1 MQAQEIQTGGHVVQS
16 MKWNNQLIYKQR
28 LPFDTYIYRGR
39 LNYNPPFDFPVTPYL
54 DFSGLNPDN
63 KESDSN
69 IGFSYSNKVKYDNDY
84 DMRYGTGEL
93 LFKKTGALSGYVGSH
108 LPYFKINLPPG
119 QSLRI
124 TMETEKSQYYGTN
137 VSSWNPY
144 LFYSEKLVAASN
156 LTKLIKYDGYVSE
169 NTDCYVRDFEN
180 SGSLYQEY
188 LNNNIIVPFPSGVTT
203 ISNPTD
209 DKKSFYVYFCI
220 NGTGNDSGSLGG
232 YKNFGLGQITL
243 ERMVA

>member
-1 MQAQEIQTGGHVVQS
+1 MQVREIQTGGHVVQS
-16 MKWNNQLIYKQR
+16 MKWNNQLIYRQK
-28 LPFDTYIYRGR
+28 LPFDSYIYKAAS
-39 LNYNPPFDFPVTPYL
+39 NQYFSFPVTPYL

-69 IGFSYSNKVKYDNDY
+69 IDFSYSNRMKWSSDH
-84 DMRYGTGEL
+84 DMYYQTEL
-93 LFKKTGALSGYVGSH
+93 QFKKIGAISGYIGSH

-124 TMETEKSQYYGTN
+124 TMGTEKYQGYGTN
-137 VSSWNPY
+137 VSAWNY
-144 LFYSEKLVAASN
+144 YIFYSEKLLAPSN
-156 LTKLIKYDGYVSE
+156 LTKLIKYDGYISA

-188 LNNNIIVPFPSGVTT
+188 LSNNIIVPFNNGVAT

-220 NGTGNDSGSLGG
+220 NGWGNDSGNLGG

>member
-1 MQAQEIQTGGHVVQS
+1 MQAREIQTGGHVVQS
-16 MKWNNQLIYKQR
+16 MKWNNQLIYRQR
-28 LPFDTYIYRGR
+28 LPFDSYIYKGKA
-39 LNYNPPFDFPVTPYL
+39 NSNPPFDFPVTPYL

-63 KESDSN
+63 KESDPN
-69 IGFSYSNKVKYDNDY
+69 IGFSYTNRKKYDSDY
-84 DMRYGTGEL
+84 DMGYQGEL
-93 LFKKTGALSGYVGSH
+93 QFKNGGALSGYVGSH

-124 TMETEKSQYYGTN
+124 TMGTEKYQYYGTN
-137 VSSWNPY
+137 VSSWNCY
-144 LFYSEKLVAASN
+144 IFYSEKLLAPSN
-156 LTKLIKYDGYVSE
+156 LTKLIKYDGYVSA

-188 LNNNIIVPFPSGVTT
+188 LNNNIIVPFPNGITT

-220 NGTGNDSGSLGG
+220 NGTGNDSGNLGG

>member
-1 MQAQEIQTGGHVVQS
+1 MQAREIQTGGHVVQS
-16 MKWNNQLIYKQR
+16 MKWNNQLIYKQK

-39 LNYNPPFDFPVTPYL
+39 TNNSPPFDFPITPYL

-69 IGFSYSNKVKYDNDY
+69 IGFSYTNQMKYPNDNSMY
-84 DMRYGTGEL
+84 YSTGEL
-93 LFKKTGALSGYVGSH
+93 LFKRSGALSGYIGSH

-124 TMETEKSQYYGTN
+124 TMGVEKSQYYGTN
-137 VSSWNPY
+137 VSSWNHY
-144 LFYSEKLVAASN
+144 LFYSEKLLSPSN
-156 LTKLIKYDGYVSE
+156 LTKLIKYDGYISA

-188 LNNNIIVPFPSGVTT
+188 LNNNIIVPFNGITT

-220 NGTGNDSGSLGG
+220 NGWGNDSGSLGG